1 MGDKSEKEKLFKSL
15 LDGYEKAFPK
25 QTKKQGQLEVSK
37 IWREMKKTDDL
48 VKSVNIKLSEWKE
61 KELKLKGNLLS
72 FWAKVRINIV
82 FINIEK
88 LYYYQE

>member
-1 MGDKSEKEKLFKSL
+1 
-15 LDGYEKAFPK
+15 
-25 QTKKQGQLEVSK
+25 
-37 IWREMKKTDDL
+37 MKKTDDL